1 MTTRQSKSIHL
12 GLLFHNHQP
21 VGNFPW
27 VFQQVY
33 EEAYLPM
40 IEALERHPEVRLSLH
55 YTGSLLDWMEEAQPA
70 FLLRLALLVKRQQV
84 EIVSGGYY
92 EPILPSI
99 PDTDKVAQIRRLTE
113 RIQRVFGTKAT
124 GMWIAE
130 RVWEPDLPK
139 FLREAGIDWTI
150 LDDVHFKNVGLE
162 DHDLLGYYATEDQ
175 SSTLKLYA
183 TSKSLRYT
191 IPWRPVREAI
201 ENLYSLATSDGRR
214 IAVMGDDGE
223 KFGSWPGTRSY
234 CWGSDSKPGWTEEFF
249 TALEQNAAWL
259 HTIPLGEY
267 ARNYPALGRIYIP
280 TSSYIE
286 MTEWALPPRKSY
298 AFGKLLHHLEEE
310 KRHDILQFMRG
321 GFWRNFLVRYPEIN
335 NQHKKMLRVHQ
346 NVYDAGATPETGIIQ
361 LWKAQANDTYWHGLF
376 GGIYMG
382 HVRSA
387 IYHHLIKAEN
397 AADRARFGAIHWQ
410 RYEFTDFDR
419 DSQNE
424 LIVESN
430 QQNLYIDPQRGG
442 TLFEWDIRRSMHN
455 LLSVMTRHEE
465 SYHETL
471 RQFEQERRQQEAY
484 ITHQLHS
491 QQGHILASDE
501 PISPHTTVRTK
512 EANLDKYL
520 VIDPYRRNSLIDH
533 FLAPGIT
540 LEHFAQVRYEE
551 QGNFVQLPYESTV
564 KHDASGI
571 TITLARDG
579 QVKRPGALGP
589 LPVHLQKTLFIPL
602 GEENLIVRYTIHNK
616 GQTRLQTR
624 FACEWNVHL
633 LGGGGND
640 QAYYRVEGHKLEN
653 GRFDST
659 GEVPQVQQFH
669 IGNSWIK
676 QDIGF
681 SLDEPATLW
690 RFSIE
695 TVTGSEAGFER
706 NHQGSSL
713 TLLWPLLLE
722 ANQSWNVTITCTGTS
737 AS

>member
-12 GLLFHNHQP
+12 GLLIHNHQP

-113 RIQRVFGTKAT
+113 RIQRIFGTRAT

-267 ARNYPALGRIYIP
+267 ARDYPALGRIYIP

-286 MTEWALPPRKSY
+286 MTEWALPQRKSY

-346 NVYDAGATPETGIIQ
+346 NVYNAGATPETGIIH

-397 AADRARFGAIHWQ
+397 AAERVRFGAIDWQ

-419 DSQNE
+419 DSQDE

-442 TLFEWDIRRSMHN
+442 TLFEWDMRRSMHN
-455 LLSVMTRHEE
+455 LLSVMTRYEE

-484 ITHQLHS
+484 IAQQLHS
-491 QQGHILASDE
+491 QQGQLLASDE

-512 EANLDKYL
+512 EANLDRYL
-520 VIDPYRRNSLIDH
+520 VVDPYRRNSLIDH
-533 FLAPGIT
+533 FLAPGTT

-551 QGNFVQLPYESTV
+551 QGNFVQLPYETTV

-589 LPVHLQKTLFIPL
+589 LPVHLQKTLFMPL
-602 GEENLIVRYTIHNK
+602 GEENLIVHYAIHNK

-653 GRFDST
+653 GQFDST
-659 GEVPQVQQFH
+659 GEVSQVQQFH

-706 NHQGSSL
+706 NHQGSCL

-722 ANQSWNVTITCTGTS
+722 ADQIWNVTITCAGTS